1 MLIVNMTEGP
11 VNVKLLSEDKQVDF
25 MTVMPK
31 RQVEVPEGFTVD
43 PNWAVLNPRVRIV
56 NQEA

>member
-1 MLIVNMTEGP
+1 MRIVNMTEGP
-11 VNVKLLSEDKQVDF
+11 VNVKLLSKDKKVDF